1 MIKLLI
7 LPHQL
12 YNINILKK
20 NITNNHNDNIKD
32 IILWE
37 HPHYFKKYNY
47 NKKKLVL
54 HRASM
59 KYYYDLLK
67 KNDYNVKYLEYD
79 EKFKE
84 TDYILFDPIDKIN
97 LLKLPNK
104 YTILESPNFLL
115 TKENYKEF
123 NNQRK
128 SKRVIFNNFYLWSK
142 KKLNIYPKLKSMDK
156 MNRDIYNTSEKIP
169 SIPKLGTTDNYYI
182 KEAINYI
189 KKHFPNNY
197 GNTDNF
203 LYPVTHKTAMKWL
216 LHFIKYKFKKFGP
229 YQDFINK
236 DNFTMFHSVLSS
248 SLNIGLINPS
258 DIIKIIDHYKSRVPI
273 NSFEGYIRQL
283 FWREYQRY
291 CYGYADINFNK
302 NYFGN
307 KKKLTKDW
315 YKGTLGIDVV
325 DDLIKNGFDTG
336 YMHHIGRL
344 MVIGNFMNISGIHPK
359 EGFRWFM
366 EFSIDSYEWVMHQN
380 VYEMVFFVTG
390 GQTMTRPYISSS
402 NYILKMSNYNKKT
415 NNNVNSNWSIK
426 WDNLY
431 HNFIKK
437 NKAKLYKFRYYFP
450 SL

>member
-1 MIKLLI
+1 MLLI

-12 YNINILKK
+12 YNINIIKK
-20 NITNNHNDNIKD
+20 IKDIKD
-32 IILWE
+32 IIIWE

-59 KYYYDLLK
+59 KYYNDLLK
-67 KNDYNVKYLEYD
+67 DNKYNVKYVEYN
-79 EKFKE
+79 KKPLINN
-84 TDYILFDPIDKIN
+84 YIVFDPIDKI
-97 LLKLPNK
+97 KLPNK
-104 YTILESPNFLL
+104 YTMLESPNFLL
-115 TKENYKEF
+115 NKENYKEF

-156 MNRDIYNTSEKIP
+156 MNREVYDKSGNSKIP

-182 KEAINYI
+182 KEAINYVE
-189 KKHFPNNY
+189 KKFPNNY
-197 GNTDNF
+197 GNNNNNAKHSF
-203 LYPVTHKTAMKWL
+203 NYPITHKTAMKWL
-216 LHFIKYKFKKFGP
+216 LNFIKYKFKKFGP

-248 SLNIGLINPS
+248 SINIGLINPS
-258 DIIKIIDHYKSRVPI
+258 DIIKIIDHYKTRVPI

-291 CYGYADINFNK
+291 CYGYSNINFNK

-315 YKGTLGIDVV
+315 YKGTLGIDPV
-325 DDLIKNGFDTG
+325 DDLIKSGFDTG

-402 NYILKMSNYNKKT
+402 NYILKMSNYNK
-415 NNNVNSNWSIK
+415 NVNSNWNIK

-437 NKAKLYKFRYYFP
+437 NKSKLYKFRYYFP